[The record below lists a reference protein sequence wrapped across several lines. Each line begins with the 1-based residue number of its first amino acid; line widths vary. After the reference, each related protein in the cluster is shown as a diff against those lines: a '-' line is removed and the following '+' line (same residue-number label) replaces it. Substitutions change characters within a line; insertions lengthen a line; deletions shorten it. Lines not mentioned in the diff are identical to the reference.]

1 MNNNTSNENRQI
13 FHYIGH
19 HPEYGKHKCCH
30 VCGTASDIS
39 GTIVFAGQPGTVW
52 AGEHFTFPVCATCFY
67 EALGTLMERMDEVV
81 HRREIEREKEREKYL
96 EEYDPLYW

>member
-13 FHYIGH
+13 FNYIGH

-30 VCGTASDIS
+30 VCGTDSDIS
-39 GTIVFAGQPGTVW
+39 GTIVFDGQQGTVW

-67 EALGTLMERMDEVV
+67 EALGTLMERMEEVML
-81 HRREIEREKEREKYL
+81 RREIEREKEREKYL

>member
-13 FHYIGH
+13 FRYIGH

-30 VCGTASDIS
+30 VCGTDSDIS
-39 GTIVFAGQPGTVW
+39 GTIVFDGQQDTVW
-52 AGEHFTFPVCATCFY
+52 AGEHFTFPVCAICFY
-67 EALGTLMERMDEVV
+67 EALGTLMERMDEVM

-96 EEYDPLYW
+96 EEYDPLY

>member
-1 MNNNTSNENRQI
+1 MNNNTSKENRQI

-39 GTIVFAGQPGTVW
+39 GTIVFAGQLGTVW
-52 AGEHFTFPVCATCFY
+52 AGEHFPFPVCATCFY
-67 EALGTLMERMDEVV
+67 EALGTLMERMDELM

-96 EEYDPLYW
+96 EEYDPLY